1 MTNGFRRIADA
12 TGSVVGSPWAFTAT
26 CAITALWLLVGPVFG
41 FSDTWQLTMNT
52 TASQLTFLIAF
63 LLQNTQNR
71 DTRALQLKLDE
82 LIRTTAGARKQ
93 LIQLEELD
101 DDQLEEL
108 KHEFE
113 RVRERRSRSTGHD
126 S

>member
-1 MTNGFRRIADA
+1 MTNGFRRIADV

-26 CAITALWLLVGPVFG
+26 VALTALWLLLGPVFQ

-52 TASQLTFLIAF
+52 AASQVTFLIAF
-63 LLQNTQNR
+63 LLQNAQNR

-82 LIRTTAGARKQ
+82 LIRTTAGARPQ

-101 DDQLEEL
+101 DDQLEAL
-108 KHEFE
+108 KQEFE
-113 RVRERRSRSTGHD
+113 RVRERRSRTNLS

>member
-1 MTNGFRRIADA
+1 MGLHGEYRVDSAMAPARSCI
-12 TGSVVGSPWAFTAT
+12 SVLGYVAVDDEHGCVS
-26 CAITALWLLVGPVFG
+26 
-41 FSDTWQLTMNT
+41 SD
-52 TASQLTFLIAF
+52 FLIAF

-82 LIRTTAGARKQ
+82 LIRSTAGARPQ

-101 DDQLEEL
+101 DDQLDAL

-113 RVRERRSRSTGHD
+113 RLNERRSRPPAP
-126 S
+126 

>member
-1 MTNGFRRIADA
+1 MTNGFRRLADV
-12 TGSVVGSPWAFTAT
+12 TGSAVGSPWAFTAT
-26 CAITALWLLVGPVFG
+26 LVLTVLWLLLGPVFQ

-52 TASQLTFLIAF
+52 AASQVTFLIAF

-82 LIRTTAGARKQ
+82 LIRSTAGARPQ

-101 DDQLEEL
+101 DDQLDAL

-113 RVRERRSRSTGHD
+113 RLHERRSRTSG
-126 S
+126 